1 MNPYIQNLN
10 RIEFLVTLACTGRCK
25 HCSEGEHALDGEHIN
40 GDLAIQAVYEL
51 CKEFRIDSLMTF
63 GGEPLLY
70 FDEVSVHMMKILQM
84 CAPFVYRQTEM
95 FSVVIVNF
103 FNQQFNNDSIVP

>member
-25 HCSEGEHALDGEHIN
+25 HCSEGEHASDGEHIN

-63 GGEPLLY
+63 WRRTL
-70 FDEVSVHMMKILQM
+70 
-84 CAPFVYRQTEM
+84 
-95 FSVVIVNF
+95 VVF
-103 FNQQFNNDSIVP
+103 